1 VIVLSELFE
10 PPRAY
15 AVRWAAAAVLVLA
28 AHVGCTALAL
38 MHWQEDASDDAA
50 ASPVIV
56 EMVPTPSISKVDSPD
71 VAHGPLA
78 EEATLTP
85 QAAKETKEDL
95 EKETPTVDPS
105 PLAPEP
111 EVVLPVARP
120 IPEKKPEE
128 ELPKEEVPKQQSAD
142 QTTAAPLTT
151 APPRVDAS
159 EPTPAVA
166 PSPGASANVA
176 RVRASWEKALV
187 KHLDRFKR
195 YPEIARARGNQ
206 GEATVQFTVDRTGH
220 VIAAR
225 VVHSSGSSALDE
237 EALAV
242 LKRADPLPAAPD
254 QVGAATFDLTLP
266 IQFRIR

>member
-1 VIVLSELFE
+1 
-10 PPRAY
+10 
-15 AVRWAAAAVLVLA
+15 
-28 AHVGCTALAL
+28 
-38 MHWQEDASDDAA
+38 M
-50 ASPVIV
+50 
-56 EMVPTPSISKVDSPD
+56 
-71 VAHGPLA
+71 

-85 QAAKETKEDL
+85 QAAKETKEEV
-95 EKETPTVDPS
+95 EKETPPVDPS

-128 ELPKEEVPKQQSAD
+128 ELPKEEMPKQQSAD

-151 APPRVDAS
+151 APPRVDAP
-159 EPTPAVA
+159 EPAPAVA
-166 PSPGASANVA
+166 PAPGASASVA

-206 GEATVQFTVDRTGH
+206 GDVTVQFTVDRTGQRDRR
-220 VIAAR
+220 AR
-225 VVHSSGSSALDE
+225 
-237 EALAV
+237 
-242 LKRADPLPAAPD
+242 RAQLGV
-254 QVGAATFDLTLP
+254 VGARRGGSCRPEAGQTRSRRRPIKSAASTFDLTLP

>member
-1 VIVLSELFE
+1 MTLLSDLFE
-10 PPRAY
+10 PPRAHV
-15 AVRWAAAAVLVLA
+15 VRWAGAAAFVLA
-28 AHVGCTALAL
+28 AHIGCAALAL
-38 MHWQEDASDDAA
+38 MHWQEDAADDAA

-56 EMVPTPSISKVDSPD
+56 EMVPTPSVARVDSPD

-95 EKETPTVDPS
+95 EKETPPVDPS

-111 EVVLPVARP
+111 EVVLPAARP

-128 ELPKEEVPKQQSAD
+128 EPPEEEVPKQQSAD

-151 APPRVDAS
+151 APPRVDAP

-166 PSPGASANVA
+166 PAPGSSASVA

-206 GEATVQFTVDRTGH
+206 GEVTVQFTLDRTGQ

-225 VVHSSGSSALDE
+225 VVQSSGSTALDE
-237 EALAV
+237 EAIAV
-242 LKRADPLPAAPD
+242 LRRANPLPAAPEL
-254 QVGAATFDLTLP
+254 VGGMTFDLTLP
-266 IQFRIR
+266 IQFRIK

>member
-1 VIVLSELFE
+1 VIFLGDLFE
-10 PPRAY
+10 PSRTHRL
-15 AVRWAAAAVLVLA
+15 RWAGAAVLVLA
-28 AHVGCTALAL
+28 AHVGGTALAL

-56 EMVPTPSISKVDSPD
+56 EMVSTPSVARVESPD
-71 VAHGPLA
+71 IAHGPVV
-78 EEATLTP
+78 EEAKQTP
-85 QAAKETKEDL
+85 QAANETKE
-95 EKETPTVDPS
+95 EVKQETPRVDPS
-105 PLAPEP
+105 PLATEP

-128 ELPKEEVPKQQSAD
+128 ELPKEEVTKQQSAD
-142 QTTAAPLTT
+142 ATAAAPLST

-166 PSPGASANVA
+166 PSPGTSASIT
-176 RVRASWEKALV
+176 RLRASWEKALV
-187 KHLDRFKR
+187 KHLNRFKR

-206 GEATVQFTVDRTGH
+206 GEVTVRFTLDRTGH

-225 VVHSSGSSALDE
+225 VVQSSGSTALDE

-254 QVGAATFDLTLP
+254 QVGGMTFDQTLP
-266 IQFRIR
+266 IRFRIR

>member
-1 VIVLSELFE
+1 
-10 PPRAY
+10 
-15 AVRWAAAAVLVLA
+15 VLA

-50 ASPVIV
+50 ASSVIV
-56 EMVPTPSISKVDSPD
+56 DMVPTPSVSRVDSPD
-71 VAHGPLA
+71 VAHGPPM

-85 QAAKETKEDL
+85 QAAKDTKEEV
-95 EKETPTVDPS
+95 EKETPPVDPS

-128 ELPKEEVPKQQSAD
+128 ELPKEEVPKQLSAD

-159 EPTPAVA
+159 EPAPAVA
-166 PSPGASANVA
+166 PAPGASASIA
-176 RVRASWEKALV
+176 RVRVSWEKALV

-195 YPEIARARGNQ
+195 YPEIARQRQPGGSDRPIHGRPDWAR
-206 GEATVQFTVDRTGH
+206 DRR
-220 VIAAR
+220 APRAQLR
-225 VVHSSGSSALDE
+225 VVGTRRGGPFRLEAGRPTPAGTGSSRRNDLRPNATHS
-237 EALAV
+237 V
-242 LKRADPLPAAPD
+242 SHQMRPLH
-254 QVGAATFDLTLP
+254 
-266 IQFRIR
+266 R

>member
-1 VIVLSELFE
+1 MIVLSDLFE
-10 PPRAY
+10 PPRTH
-15 AVRWAAAAVLVLA
+15 AVRWAGAAAFVVA

-38 MHWQEDASDDAA
+38 MHWQDDAADDAA

-56 EMVPTPSISKVDSPD
+56 EMVPTPAVSRVDSPD
-71 VAHGPLA
+71 VAHGPLM
-78 EEATLTP
+78 EEAILTP
-85 QAAKETKEDL
+85 QAAKETKEDV
-95 EKETPTVDPS
+95 EKETPPVDPS

-120 IPEKKPEE
+120 IPEKTPEE
-128 ELPKEEVPKQQSAD
+128 EPPKEEVPKQQSAD

-159 EPTPAVA
+159 EPTSAPA
-166 PSPGASANVA
+166 PTPGASASIA
-176 RVRASWEKALV
+176 RVQASWEKALV
-187 KHLDRFKR
+187 KHLDHFKR

-206 GEATVQFTVDRTGH
+206 GEATVQFQIDRTGH

-225 VVHSSGSSALDE
+225 LVHSSGSSALDE

-242 LKRADPLPAAPD
+242 LKRADPFPAAPD
-254 QVGAATFDLTLP
+254 QVGGMTFDLTLP
-266 IQFRIR
+266 IRFRIR

>member
-1 VIVLSELFE
+1 MIVLSDLFE
-10 PPRAY
+10 PPRTRGL
-15 AVRWAAAAVLVLA
+15 RWAGAAALVLA

-50 ASPVIV
+50 PAPIIV
-56 EMVPTPSISKVDSPD
+56 DMVPTPSVSRVDSPD
-71 VAHGPLA
+71 VAHGPLM

-85 QAAKETKEDL
+85 QAAKETREEV
-95 EKETPTVDPS
+95 EKERPPVDPS

-111 EVVLPVARP
+111 EVVLPAPRP

-159 EPTPAVA
+159 EPAPAVA
-166 PSPGASANVA
+166 PAPGASASIA
-176 RVRASWEKALV
+176 RVRVSWEKALV

-206 GEATVQFTVDRTGH
+206 GEVTVQFMVDRTGH
-220 VIAAR
+220 VTAAR
-225 VVHSSGSSALDE
+225 LVHSSGSSALDE
-237 EALAV
+237 EALSV
-242 LKRADPLPAAPD
+242 LKRADPLPPAPD
-254 QVGAATFDLTLP
+254 QVGGMTFDLTLP
-266 IQFRIR
+266 IQFRIK

>member
-1 VIVLSELFE
+1 MIMLSDLFE
-10 PPRAY
+10 PPRTH

-38 MHWQEDASDDAA
+38 MHWQEDAADDAA
-50 ASPVIV
+50 ASPLIV
-56 EMVPTPSISKVDSPD
+56 EMVPTPSVSRVESPD
-71 VAHGPLA
+71 VAHGPLM

-85 QAAKETKEDL
+85 QPAKETKQEV
-95 EKETPTVDPS
+95 EKETPPVDPS

-120 IPEKKPEE
+120 IPEKTPEE
-128 ELPKEEVPKQQSAD
+128 EPPKEEVPKQQSAD

-159 EPTPAVA
+159 EPTPAPA
-166 PSPGASANVA
+166 PTPGASASIA
-176 RVRASWEKALV
+176 RVQASWEKALV
-187 KHLDRFKR
+187 KHLDHFKR

-206 GEATVQFTVDRTGH
+206 GEATIQFMIDRAGR
-220 VIAAR
+220 VVASR
-225 VVHSSGSSALDE
+225 VVHSSGSAALDE

-242 LKRADPLPAAPD
+242 LMRANPLPAAPD
-254 QVGAATFDLTLP
+254 QVGGMTFDLTLP
-266 IQFRIR
+266 IRFRIR

>member
-1 VIVLSELFE
+1 MTLLSDLFE
-10 PPRAY
+10 PPRAH

-38 MHWQEDASDDAA
+38 MHWQEDAADDAA

-56 EMVPTPSISKVDSPD
+56 EMMPTPSVARVDSPD

-85 QAAKETKEDL
+85 QAAKETKEEV
-95 EKETPTVDPS
+95 EKETPPVDSS

-151 APPRVDAS
+151 APPRVDAPQ
-159 EPTPAVA
+159 PTPAVA
-166 PSPGASANVA
+166 PSPGASASVA

-206 GEATVQFTVDRTGH
+206 GETTVQFTVDRTGH
-220 VIAAR
+220 VISAR
-225 VVHSSGSSALDE
+225 VVHSSGSSTLDE

-242 LKRADPLPAAPD
+242 LKRADPLPPAPD
-254 QVGAATFDLTLP
+254 QVGGLTFDLSLP